1 MCEENESEK
10 AILRIQHWDEL
21 VECLELTY
29 ITSTSATTETS
40 NRNKSLEYFVHNHP
54 LKSWWLV
61 YRSLQR
67 VGHIMQARYVKT
79 KYIGELHT
87 SHTCMQNLACTCTI
101 MFGVVIF
108 FSDVTKTSESDVS
121 EGKEDDTSKSLTQEA
136 VLQYIQRITNIS
148 DKFSQLGRHLLGYSY
163 EFWTNEEEIVKKWMA
178 SEDASWR
185 SLIHAL
191 DKMEETDVA
200 DELIKD
206 ARMEPVNCEHT
217 V

>member
-1 MCEENESEK
+1 
-10 AILRIQHWDEL
+10 
-21 VECLELTY
+21 
-29 ITSTSATTETS
+29 
-40 NRNKSLEYFVHNHP
+40 
-54 LKSWWLV
+54 
-61 YRSLQR
+61 
-67 VGHIMQARYVKT
+67 
-79 KYIGELHT
+79 
-87 SHTCMQNLACTCTI
+87 MQNLACTCTI
-101 MFGVVIF
+101 IFGVVIF

-191 DKMEETDVA
+191 DKIEETDVA